1 MKSLILILVSLLC
14 TTFLP
19 TRGQTT
25 HGTMM
30 VTEGLR
36 YMAAFPQVWAEPTE
50 KPMPQ
55 PMQLL
60 ISSKTKTTV
69 RIQTP
74 ASINPA
80 AKIDKVFTVEAN
92 KVLKVPISTDYMN
105 SESQVRSG
113 LGISIVGESPISVS
127 TYQAWQGNGEMA
139 RHLPIESWGTS
150 YYSMNFYQ
158 DRFGFE
164 TNYHHR
170 PNQILIISSEDS
182 TIVALTPTVNTEGG
196 VDLPSIAKGTSQS
209 VLLMKG
215 ETFLIRSLID
225 TLRFRDQS
233 TDLSGTYITS
243 TKPIGI
249 VSGHTKGAIMRMPDL
264 LPPTGSFAAE
274 GRYVR
279 NNVHEAMHPTNL
291 AGTTFITVPIM
302 YTPTRVLGQ
311 GTSDNGIDNDRGDVI
326 RVVGLED
333 GTTVRIRRSD
343 HPGFITKFI
352 LNKGE
357 SRLDTA
363 LEYATNW
370 VSDKPILMGQYGKSY
385 AKLLP
390 PKMSAGT
397 NSTESPQGHLTVECG
412 MPMLQMVP
420 PIDRWITHAVL
431 HAPEGMDNFFNIVFK
446 ASEVNKIKIDGHSL
460 ATAFDKSMRLL
471 TGTEYAYIRTPLG
484 SGDHVVES
492 ADNTVRWMAWSYS
505 SLDGLQ
511 AGRACGEAV
520 GIDLTTPCGDDSLF
534 DIAVSD
540 TCGQT
545 TVTSWVTSS
554 GCGSIYMIHAVDLKN
569 ATLTIDE
576 GFRSGDSIG
585 VYRVKVIDSLKSAS
599 ASVRTVSRSGDFID
613 RVIQYVPDSITS
625 SKSRHDFGAQVKQ
638 STTTDTLTIRNP
650 YPETPIM
657 ITEIAMANGDPT
669 FTLSGFSTPYR
680 LVGRSFIRIVVSC
693 RLLSDDTVRDTLV
706 VRTNCREMKLTEY
719 SVRARVDTTTSVTGE
734 AATTGLSFTVT
745 PQPTNET
752 ATLTLTTIERG
763 AATIE
768 LIDLLGNV
776 ITSRTEQ
783 VTSSPQSFVI
793 GGMNVPSGTYSV
805 RVTASGR
812 QATAQIIIAR

>member
-1 MKSLILILVSLLC
+1 MRNYILIIVCLLC
-14 TTFLP
+14 TTYLQ
-19 TRGQTT
+19 TRGQSTRGTT
-25 HGTMM
+25 
-30 VTEGLR
+30 VITEGLH
-36 YMAAFPQVWAEPTE
+36 YMVAFPQVWAESTE
-50 KPMPQ
+50 KPLPQ

-74 ASINPA
+74 AGINDA

-92 KVLKVPISTDYMN
+92 KVFKLPISTDYMN
-105 SESQVRSG
+105 SQSQVRSG

-158 DRFGFE
+158 DRFGFD
-164 TNYHHR
+164 TSYKHR
-170 PNQILIISSEDS
+170 PGQILIIASEDS
-182 TIVALTPTVNTEGG
+182 TVVSITPTIDTEGG
-196 VDLPSIAKGTSQS
+196 VDLPSIAKGTNQS
-209 VLLMKG
+209 VTLMKG
-215 ETFLIRSLID
+215 ETFLIKAQIV
-225 TLRFRDQS
+225 TLLFRDNS

-243 TKPIGI
+243 TKPIGV
-249 VSGHTKGAIMRMPDL
+249 VSGHTKGAITRMPDL
-264 LPPTGSFAAE
+264 LPPAGSFAVE

-279 NNVHEAMHPTNL
+279 NNVHEAMHPTKL

-302 YTPTRVLGQ
+302 YTPTRVVGQ

-333 GTTVRIRRSD
+333 ETTVRIRRSD

-390 PKMSAGT
+390 PKISAGT

-420 PIDRWITHAVL
+420 PIDRWITQAVL
-431 HAPEGMDNFFNIVFK
+431 NAPEGMDNFFNIVFK
-446 ASEVNKIKIDGHSL
+446 ASEINKIKIDGRSL
-460 ATAFDKSMRLL
+460 ATALGESMRLL
-471 TGTEYAYIRTPLG
+471 TGTEYAYIRTPIG
-484 SGDHVVES
+484 SGDHAVES
-492 ADNTVRWMAWSYS
+492 VDSTVRWMAWSYS

-511 AGRACGEAV
+511 QGRACGEAV
-520 GIDLTTPCGDDSLF
+520 GIDLVTPCGDDSLA

-540 TCGQT
+540 TCGKT

-554 GCGSIYMIHAVDLKN
+554 GCGSIYMIHAMDLKN

-576 GFRSGDSIG
+576 DFRSGDSIG
-585 VYRVKVIDSLKSAS
+585 VYRVKVIDTLKSAN
-599 ASVRTVSRSGDFID
+599 ARVRTVSSSGDFID
-613 RVIQYVPDSITS
+613 RVIQYVPDSITA
-625 SKSRHDFGAQVKQ
+625 SKYRHDFGAQVKL
-638 STTTDTLTIRNP
+638 STAVDTLIIRNP

-657 ITEIAMANGDPT
+657 IADIAMSNEDPT

-680 LVGRSFIRIVVSC
+680 LVGRSFIRIIVSC
-693 RLLSDDTVRDTLV
+693 RLLSDDAVRDTLV
-706 VRTNCREMKLTEY
+706 VRTDCREMKLTEY
-719 SVRARVDTTTSVTGE
+719 SVRASVDTTTSVSGE
-734 AATTGLSFTVT
+734 AVTTGLSFTVT
-745 PQPTNET
+745 PQPINET

-768 LIDLLGNV
+768 LI
-776 ITSRTEQ
+776 
-783 VTSSPQSFVI
+783 
-793 GGMNVPSGTYSV
+793 
-805 RVTASGR
+805 
-812 QATAQIIIAR
+812 